1 MFAVPAALAYIARPL
16 VWVGIGTAAAAGVA
30 VGVVAAVAV
39 VAVVLV
45 GAPGNGEPSAVV
57 RPPAATSEATSTP
70 PPTPTVAPATA
81 APTASAT
88 PAPSP
93 TPTPIATPTPEPGG
107 PVLRYDR
114 FDPTGEASTPG
125 SYAFLMLDGDTTR
138 VVETYEELRTESTVM
153 RVHTTD
159 ADGVSH
165 AAFYDGVAV
174 GDVVEWLQA
183 EDCWARYLVTT
194 PPAGVAGVT
203 RDFQVR
209 WLAYTYAGC
218 AGAISTAGT
227 HEIGWSPADI
237 RSPEI
242 TVPIRY
248 GPWLLVPYD
257 WEGEIEGAVRYAG
270 SPETIPPPPSGEF
283 STSDIVEAR
292 RILLWREPSV
302 PTGWT
307 FEGATQGAAPTL
319 PYHGYVASYINERG
333 STAVAIIVAYESWQD
348 SYLLTTYGTGVIHE
362 ATRIDG
368 HPAVLEYA
376 APGVNIRLSTVQIF
390 DEATGIVY
398 VVLGHD
404 SSLWTDI
411 EGTIAIAR
419 SLLRDT
425 PGADDAIMRYNSFD
439 PTGEASTPGSY
450 AFLMLDGDTTRVV
463 ETYEELRTE
472 STAMRVHTTD
482 ADGVSHT
489 AFYDGVE
496 VGDVVEWREA
506 SDCWTRYQVTSTPAG
521 VLATPTQEF
530 GVEWMT
536 YAFTGCG
543 GTIRANTAASVDS
556 GPLPD
561 LGGTSLGA
569 PVVHGPFQIVP
580 GDWTG
585 EVKWTEIH
593 PAPGRSSDHAAAHVT
608 SLAAARALPYW
619 RDLHGWT
626 LRHATSGGTS
636 DPVYGYCARF
646 ETDSGDAVEIC
657 GGHAGGKYGQA
668 PSVQSGGRVTE
679 TRSISGFPVL
689 VNYLP
694 AGLPQSH
701 RINPIRA
708 YVYDRDT
715 DSLYEV
721 SGLSYSL
728 RGTNVERV
736 LGVVRSLL
744 AGPTP

>member
-1 MFAVPAALAYIARPL
+1 MERNRGGRPRHPDVLTPAEWRVLEALREGGTNAEIGARLGISADAVKYHISNMLGKLELRDRRALAAWRPEERRRLGAVFAVPAALAYVVRPL
-16 VWVGIGTAAAAGVA
+16 VWVGIGTAAAAGVTVA
-30 VGVVAAVAV
+30 VVAAVAV

-45 GAPGNGEPSAVV
+45 GLPGSGEPSSIAL
-57 RPPAATSEATSTP
+57 PSLATPEATSTP
-70 PPTPTVAPATA
+70 APTPT
-81 APTASAT
+81 AT
-88 PAPSP
+88 PTPAATPTTTPSPSP
-93 TPTPIATPTPEPGG
+93 TPTPDATATPTPDPSPTPAPGG
-107 PVLRYDR
+107 PVMRYDR

-125 SYAFLMLDGDTTR
+125 SYAFLMPDGDTTR

-165 AAFYDGVAV
+165 
-174 GDVVEWLQA
+174 
-183 EDCWARYLVTT
+183 
-194 PPAGVAGVT
+194 
-203 RDFQVR
+203 
-209 WLAYTYAGC
+209 
-218 AGAISTAGT
+218 
-227 HEIGWSPADI
+227 
-237 RSPEI
+237 
-242 TVPIRY
+242 
-248 GPWLLVPYD
+248 
-257 WEGEIEGAVRYAG
+257 
-270 SPETIPPPPSGEF
+270 
-283 STSDIVEAR
+283 
-292 RILLWREPSV
+292 
-302 PTGWT
+302 
-307 FEGATQGAAPTL
+307 
-319 PYHGYVASYINERG
+319 
-333 STAVAIIVAYESWQD
+333 
-348 SYLLTTYGTGVIHE
+348 
-362 ATRIDG
+362 
-368 HPAVLEYA
+368 
-376 APGVNIRLSTVQIF
+376 
-390 DEATGIVY
+390 
-398 VVLGHD
+398 
-404 SSLWTDI
+404 
-411 EGTIAIAR
+411 
-419 SLLRDT
+419 
-425 PGADDAIMRYNSFD
+425 
-439 PTGEASTPGSY
+439 
-450 AFLMLDGDTTRVV
+450 
-463 ETYEELRTE
+463 
-472 STAMRVHTTD
+472 
-482 ADGVSHT
+482 T
-489 AFYDGVE
+489 AFYDGVG
-496 VGDVVEWREA
+496 VGDLVEWRA
-506 SDCWTRYQVTSTPAG
+506 SHDCWARYQVTSTPAG
-521 VLATPTQEF
+521 VLATPTREF

-536 YAFTGCG
+536 YTFTGCG
-543 GTIRANTAASVDS
+543 GTIRANTAASVDF

-619 RDLHGWT
+619 RDLPGWT

-668 PSVQSGGRVTE
+668 QSVQSGGRVTE
-679 TRSISGFPVL
+679 TRSISGFPVV

-701 RINPIRA
+701 RINPIKA

-736 LGVVRSLL
+736 LGVVSSLS